1 MGLAD
6 LISRLEQEAQ
16 SRVDAIGRDAD
27 ADVRAIEEET
37 ERAVAEVTAGR
48 LERGRVERQPAG
60 QRALAQARQQAR
72 ARELEARY
80 AQIAR
85 ILAHARALIP
95 DVARSD
101 RYADALP
108 QHIDE
113 ALSFLDGLTPSV
125 RCHPRFAPIVQSAI
139 SKHPGTTILT
149 DDTLGPGIVAEAA
162 DGSVSVDN
170 TLAARLDRARLR
182 LTIELGR
189 TLDDGRE

>member
-6 LISRLEQEAQ
+6 LISRLEREAQ
-16 SRVDAIGRDAD
+16 GRVDAIRREAD
-27 ADVRAIEEET
+27 DDVRAIEAET

-48 LERGRVERQPAG
+48 LERGRVERQPAD

-80 AQIAR
+80 AEIAR
-85 ILAHARALIP
+85 ILARSRTLIP
-95 DVARSD
+95 DVARSEL
-101 RYADALP
+101 YAAALP
-108 QHIDE
+108 RHVDE
-113 ALSFLDGLTPSV
+113 ALSFLDGLRPRV
-125 RCHPRFAPIVQSAI
+125 RCHTGFAPIVQTTIRS
-139 SKHPGTTILT
+139 HPGASLLT
-149 DDTLGPGIVAEAA
+149 DDRLGPGIVAEAA

-189 TLDDGRE
+189 KLDDGRE